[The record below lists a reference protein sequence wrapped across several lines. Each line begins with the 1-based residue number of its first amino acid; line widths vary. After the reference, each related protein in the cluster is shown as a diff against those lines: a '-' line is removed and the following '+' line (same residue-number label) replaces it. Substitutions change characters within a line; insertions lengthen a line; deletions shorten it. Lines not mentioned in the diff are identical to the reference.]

1 MSSSSNSPKADS
13 LFDGRLYC
21 YQKEDGYRFSVDAV
35 LLSHFMPFQA
45 GTRVLDLGAG
55 CGIVSL
61 VLSYRYPPLQITA
74 LELQPTLF
82 SLLQKNIQANGLQD
96 HITPIQGDLREI
108 KKHVQAGCFASVL
121 CNPPYRKI
129 DTARQNKKSEQAL
142 ARHEVTAT
150 LSDVV
155 EAAFFALKTGGR
167 LALVYPANRGA
178 SLLSE
183 LKKRTLEPKRLQVV
197 YSYPG
202 CPGKLVLV
210 EAVKGGGEELEILP
224 PFYVHAEPGGSY
236 TPEMA
241 SMYAAE
247 LHRGAGDGM

>member
-1 MSSSSNSPKADS
+1 MSSSINSPKADS
-13 LFDGRLYC
+13 LFDGRLHC
-21 YQKEDGYRFSVDAV
+21 YQNEDGYRFSIDPV
-35 LLSHFMPFQA
+35 LLSHFMSFPV

-61 VLSYRYPPLQITA
+61 VLAYRYPSLQITA
-74 LELQPTLF
+74 LELQPALF
-82 SLLQKNIQANGLQD
+82 SLLQKNRESNGL
-96 HITPIQGDLREI
+96 HGRITAIQGDLRAI
-108 KKHVQAGCFASVL
+108 KKHIPAGSFASVL
-121 CNPPYRKI
+121 CNPPYRKL
-129 DTARQNKKSEQAL
+129 DTARQSKRSEKAL
-142 ARHEVTAT
+142 ARHEITAT
-150 LSDVV
+150 LSAVV

-183 LKKRTLEPKRLQVV
+183 LKKRGFEPKRLQVV

-202 CPGKLVLV
+202 CSGKLVLV
-210 EAVKGGGEELEILP
+210 EAVKDGGEELEILP

-241 SMYAAE
+241 SMYEAE
-247 LHRGAGDGM
+247 LHEGE